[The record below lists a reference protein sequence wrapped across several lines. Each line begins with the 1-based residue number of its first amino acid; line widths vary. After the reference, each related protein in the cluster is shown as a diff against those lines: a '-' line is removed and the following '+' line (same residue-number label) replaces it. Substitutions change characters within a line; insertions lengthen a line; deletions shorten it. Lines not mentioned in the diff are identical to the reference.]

1 MSSGGVLVA
10 SMLEVIEGTWI
21 ELAIEWPC
29 LLDGKVPLKLVTSGR
44 VMRSQP
50 FRFAV
55 ALQGHQFRTTSRK
68 VMPIDTFRYNARE
81 QTAKQI

>member
-21 ELAIEWPC
+21 ELAIEC